1 MSTEPLVSVI
11 VRAFRAGATL
21 PGKVR
26 SLLAQIY
33 RYRHAMTRLDE
44 ESARAA

>member
-11 VRAFRAGATL
+11 VRAFGSRATL
-21 PGKVR
+21 PGGVR
-26 SLLAQIY
+26 SLLAQTY

-44 ESARAA
+44 EPARAA